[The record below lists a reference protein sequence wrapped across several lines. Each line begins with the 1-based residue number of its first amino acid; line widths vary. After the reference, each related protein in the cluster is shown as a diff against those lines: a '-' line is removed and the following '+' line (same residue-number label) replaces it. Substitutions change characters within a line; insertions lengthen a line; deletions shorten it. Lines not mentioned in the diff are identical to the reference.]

1 MQVDVKTRSSSRN
14 APAVKTVS
22 MATVSPLRP
31 SIGRVLQQTT
41 RLRASCPL
49 AAPVRASGSHP
60 QNSSFSTSAALG
72 ERRANRDNNRL
83 RGLSSLYRSGTKGR
97 MVIDGLETPKPASYK
112 PEVETDPDH
121 GLWEF
126 FYARN
131 KCLPTPEEDDKH
143 GRAWT
148 VEELRHKSWEDL
160 HKLWWVC
167 VKERNRIA
175 TATRE
180 RKRLELK
187 NGSRESI
194 QRNSEVGWNP
204 LAPRDRTHAP
214 KEARRITEADVLVR
228 CRSGRR

>member
-1 MQVDVKTRSSSRN
+1 MQVDVKNRSSSRN
-14 APAVKTVS
+14 APAVKTVP
-22 MATVSPLRP
+22 MAAATPLRP

-41 RLRASCPL
+41 RLQNPCPMAL
-49 AAPVRASGSHP
+49 PVRASGSCP
-60 QNSSFSTSAALG
+60 QTSSFSTSTALS

-97 MVIDGLETPKPASYK
+97 MVIDGFETPKPASYK

-131 KCLPTPEEDDKH
+131 KCLPTPEEDGKH

-175 TATRE
+175 TAVRE

-187 NGSRESI
+187 NGENESI
-194 QRNSEVGWNP
+194 ARNQEVGRGLP
-204 LAPRDRTHAP
+204 PTPRAEPMPQGGAAHA
-214 KEARRITEADVLVR
+214 R
-228 CRSGRR
+228 G